1 MQTSPPETGP
11 SEKETSKKGA
21 STWFASLRQTGIL
34 LVLVGGF
41 VIFSL
46 TVPGFFNLDN
56 QINGIALSAAIYAIV
71 AVGMNFVIIAGGID
85 LSVGSVAALSAVVA
99 ADLMARGLPPGLG
112 LLVGLL
118 VGALAGL
125 INGLLVARAKLAPFI
140 VTLGTMSLYR
150 GLALVY
156 TNGLPILSLPDPFKQ
171 VIGGTIAGFPIPV
184 LIAFGLVALGEWAL
198 RFTKSGQFI
207 LAIGGNEEAVR
218 LSGVDVQRY
227 VTLTFVI
234 CGLASAL
241 AAMVLIAQLGAAEPI
256 LGQGWELTAIAS
268 AVVGGTSLSGGRGNI
283 VGALLGALL
292 LSMLQNVLTLLNVQ
306 AFYQLLA
313 TGGIIIGAM
322 FLDRLGRRE

>member
-1 MQTSPPETGP
+1 MQVG
-11 SEKETSKKGA
+11 KTSKGPTA
-21 STWFASLRQTGIL
+21 WFASLRQAGIL
-34 LVLVGGF
+34 AVLAAGF
-41 VIFSL
+41 AIFSL
-46 TVPGFFNLDN
+46 TVPGFFSLDN
-56 QINGIALSAAIYAIV
+56 LISGIALSAAIYAIV

-85 LSVGSVAALSAVVA
+85 LSVGSIAALSAVVA
-99 ADLMARGLPPGLG
+99 ADLMFRGLTPGLG
-112 LLVGLL
+112 VLVGLV
-118 VGALAGL
+118 VGGLAGL
-125 INGLLVARAKLAPFI
+125 VNGLLVARAKLAPFI

-156 TNGLPILSLPDPFKQ
+156 TNGQPVLSVPEPFKKA
-171 VIGGTIAGFPIPV
+171 IGGQLGLLPIPV
-184 LIAFGLVALGEWAL
+184 LIAFGLVALGGWAL
-198 RFTKSGQFI
+198 RYTKTGQYI

-227 VTLTFVI
+227 VTVTFIV
-234 CGLASAL
+234 CGLCSAL
-241 AAMVLIAQLGAAEPI
+241 ASLVLIAQLGAAEPI

-268 AVVGGTSLSGGRGNI
+268 AVVGGTSLSGGRGNV